1 VVTDRGCSRLL
12 QKLSNVR
19 VYHGLSR
26 EMKWEKVSRR
36 YADAYRAWIDVFFE
50 DPFARYSLFQIDVS
64 GPAWNSFQPRTDQRA
79 SRDDRLASAYHQFLL
94 VTFGTLR
101 DTKRWWVYPDAGFF
115 SRDSVLDRVEFLF
128 NRTYKIAFGPQHSR
142 IIRLARARDG
152 RGRRADRDVGS
163 DTR

>member
-1 VVTDRGCSRLL
+1 M
-12 QKLSNVR
+12 KW
-19 VYHGLSR
+19 

-152 RGRRADRDVGS
+152 PGRSAKSFWLVMRCFEGWGAGLGCS
-163 DTR
+163 